1 MSAVSIRV
9 YWEPPEQPNGIIES
23 YTLNITDIDT
33 GNTRVF
39 DIIERPSQMIDE
51 LMEYE
56 AYVVVV
62 AARTNRGVGNYSDPL
77 NVLTLEHCM

>member
-1 MSAVSIRV
+1 MFDGI
-9 YWEPPEQPNGIIES
+9 ETPP
-23 YTLNITDIDT
+23 
-33 GNTRVF
+33 
-39 DIIERPSQMIDE
+39 QMIDE

-56 AYVVVV
+56 EYVVVV